1 MGETWLKR
9 EGEDPGELT
18 FLTCGAKRCLPG
30 ELAGPALREHYMLHV
45 CLSGRGVFQT
55 QDKGYDIGPGE
66 AFLMLP
72 GEVSA
77 YRADEEDPW
86 HNIWVGFTGRRAE
99 EYLQSCGLNDQRRVC
114 HCDQLEELEACVEE
128 MRRFETAGRGC
139 ELLLQGGL
147 YRFLGWVAMSGKDRS
162 RRGRDSGGEYV
173 RQAVEYIRS
182 HFQEDLTVARL
193 AKYVGLNRSYLTTVF
208 QNTLG
213 MSPQQVLMRFRMER
227 AAQLLEEKNLS
238 VAEIA
243 RSCGYLDPLT
253 FSKAFKRT
261 MGVTPSQYRCGSR
274 DGEKASVEA

>member
-30 ELAGPALREHYMLHV
+30 ELAGPALREHYLLHV

-147 YRFLGWVAMSGKDRS
+147 YRFLGWVAMSGKDRPGGAGTAAASTCGRRWSTSAATS
-162 RRGRDSGGEYV
+162 RR
-173 RQAVEYIRS
+173 
-182 HFQEDLTVARL
+182 T
-193 AKYVGLNRSYLTTVF
+193 
-208 QNTLG
+208 
-213 MSPQQVLMRFRMER
+213 
-227 AAQLLEEKNLS
+227 
-238 VAEIA
+238 
-243 RSCGYLDPLT
+243 
-253 FSKAFKRT
+253 
-261 MGVTPSQYRCGSR
+261 
-274 DGEKASVEA
+274 

>member
-18 FLTCGAKRCLPG
+18 FLTCGAKRC
-30 ELAGPALREHYMLHV
+30 
-45 CLSGRGVFQT
+45 
-55 QDKGYDIGPGE
+55 
-66 AFLMLP
+66 LP

-243 RSCGYLDPLT
+243 RSCGYPDPLT

-274 DGEKASVEA
+274 DGEKTSVEA

>member
-30 ELAGPALREHYMLHV
+30 ELAGPALREHYLLHV

-128 MRRFETAGRGC
+128 MRRFETASTCGR
-139 ELLLQGGL
+139 
-147 YRFLGWVAMSGKDRS
+147 RWSTSAATS
-162 RRGRDSGGEYV
+162 RR
-173 RQAVEYIRS
+173 
-182 HFQEDLTVARL
+182 T
-193 AKYVGLNRSYLTTVF
+193 
-208 QNTLG
+208 
-213 MSPQQVLMRFRMER
+213 
-227 AAQLLEEKNLS
+227 
-238 VAEIA
+238 
-243 RSCGYLDPLT
+243 
-253 FSKAFKRT
+253 
-261 MGVTPSQYRCGSR
+261 
-274 DGEKASVEA
+274 

>member
-30 ELAGPALREHYMLHV
+30 ELSGPALREHYLLHV

-86 HNIWVGFTGRRAE
+86 HNIWVGFTDRRAE
-99 EYLQSCGLNDQRRVC
+99 EYLQSCGLSEQRRVC

-139 ELLLQGGL
+139 ELLLPGRPVDRPFGLGG
-147 YRFLGWVAMSGKDRS
+147 RCRARTGPGGAGTAAASMSGRPWSTSAATS
-162 RRGRDSGGEYV
+162 RR
-173 RQAVEYIRS
+173 
-182 HFQEDLTVARL
+182 T
-193 AKYVGLNRSYLTTVF
+193 
-208 QNTLG
+208 
-213 MSPQQVLMRFRMER
+213 
-227 AAQLLEEKNLS
+227 
-238 VAEIA
+238 
-243 RSCGYLDPLT
+243 
-253 FSKAFKRT
+253 
-261 MGVTPSQYRCGSR
+261 
-274 DGEKASVEA
+274 

>member
-30 ELAGPALREHYMLHV
+30 ELAGPALREHYLLHV

-128 MRRFETAGRGC
+128 MRRFETAGR
-139 ELLLQGGL
+139 
-147 YRFLGWVAMSGKDRS
+147 
-162 RRGRDSGGEYV
+162 DSGGEYV

-243 RSCGYLDPLT
+243 RSCGYPDPLT

-274 DGEKASVEA
+274 DGEKTSVEA

>member
-1 MGETWLKR
+1 
-9 EGEDPGELT
+9 
-18 FLTCGAKRCLPG
+18 
-30 ELAGPALREHYMLHV
+30 
-45 CLSGRGVFQT
+45 
-55 QDKGYDIGPGE
+55 
-66 AFLMLP
+66 MLP

-243 RSCGYLDPLT
+243 RSCGYPDPLT

-274 DGEKASVEA
+274 DGEKTSVEA